1 MVEDLLLD
9 VMYETPSRRDVV
21 KCVVSAETVRGRKPP
36 LLVTKSDKDIDNVQ
50 ESPEEIPESA

>member
-1 MVEDLLLD
+1 MGGRRRAGR
-9 VMYETPSRRDVV
+9 YGTPSGRGGGKGVV
-21 KCVVSAETVRGRKPP
+21 PAETVRGRKPP